1 MARRIRDPDR
11 GVRILRA
18 AAELF
23 YARGFHAV
31 TVDEIGEAV
40 DATGAAIYR
49 HFSSKEEILA
59 TLFDEALDR
68 YLLAL
73 PDPREDPL
81 EELEELI
88 DRHLRMTLEQR
99 ELASIWA
106 REDRALSDRYR
117 RRLHRRER
125 QYVQRWV
132 SCLARCFPARSEQD
146 LIAAARAAIGTI
158 VALATRPDVPSID
171 APDVAVVRQ
180 FVFDG
185 LRSLAE
191 VPAAT

>member
-1 MARRIRDPDR
+1 
-11 GVRILRA
+11 
-18 AAELF
+18 LF
-23 YARGFHAV
+23 YERGFHAV

-73 PDPREDPL
+73 PDAREDPL
-81 EELEELI
+81 EELDELI
-88 DRHLRMTLEQR
+88 DRNLRMTLEQR

-106 REDRALSDRYR
+106 REDRALSSTYL

-125 QYVQRWV
+125 QYVERWV
-132 SCLARCFPARSEQD
+132 DCLSRCFPHRSQD
-146 LIAAARAAIGTI
+146 ELTAAARAAIGTI
-158 VALATRPDVPSID
+158 VALATRPDVPALD
-171 APDVAVVRQ
+171 DPEVAVVRA
-180 FVFDG
+180 FVTAGFTA
-185 LRSLAE
+185 LAE